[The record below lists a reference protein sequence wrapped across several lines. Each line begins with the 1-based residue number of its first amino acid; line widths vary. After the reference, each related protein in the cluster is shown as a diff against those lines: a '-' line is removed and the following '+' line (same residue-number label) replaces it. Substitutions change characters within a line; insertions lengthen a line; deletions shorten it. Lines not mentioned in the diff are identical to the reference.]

1 MDKKKLEEW
10 KKALDKRRTDEKRER
25 IAAMTLSALIAKRD
39 FPTLNDTG
47 CVEFLT
53 SLAVAYADEL
63 IMKLESTEFPSE
75 SDVAG

>member
-10 KKALDKRRTDEKRER
+10 KKALDKRRTDMKRER

-39 FPTLNDTG
+39 FTTLNDTD

-63 IMKLESTEFPSE
+63 IMKLDSTEFPSE

>member
-1 MDKKKLEEW
+1 MDKKMMEEL
-10 KKALDKRRTDEKRER
+10 KKAFDKRRTDEKRER